1 MRCTIAHVPVIAQQM
16 FEDAQQKRYFFF
28 LAFQPKIFEIW
39 YQDTQRFAEK
49 KFLKRWNYTIHELVE
64 N

>member
-28 LAFQPKIFEIW
+28 LLFNLKYLKYGIKIHNGLL
-39 YQDTQRFAEK
+39 RK
-49 KFLKRWNYTIHELVE
+49 NS
-64 N
+64 